1 MPQSFNAEFID
12 MRIKFGQT
20 FRKVLKILKTCP
32 SAVEDLKELLTFSY
46 SDFKTRLTQCHDVS
60 CVLEMI
66 HEKCSLIN
74 ISLLESIMNELEVKD
89 AVSVISE
96 YKASIETFLQSVS
109 LRLSLSEKFSSLPSL
124 RCETATIYVGRN
136 VDDCTLNDIKELI
149 SLAADRLSKR
159 VTLVVVRERNS
170 FIITFSFPVLLSEPL
185 IATALDNIESLIEK
199 GVKKLTIGYGIVY
212 EVYHAFKINCF
223 TFIVML

>member
-20 FRKVLKILKTCP
+20 FRKVLKVLKTCP
-32 SAVEDLKELLTFSY
+32 SAVEDLRELLIFSY
-46 SDFKTRLTQCHDVS
+46 SDFKTRLTECHNVS
-60 CVLEMI
+60 CILELI

-74 ISLLESIMNELEVKD
+74 ISLLESIMNELDVTE
-89 AVSVISE
+89 AVTVISE

-109 LRLSLSEKFSSLPSL
+109 LRLALNEKFSLLPSL

-136 VDDCTLNDIKELI
+136 VDDCTLNDITELI

-159 VTLVVVRERNS
+159 VTLVVVREGSS
-170 FIITFSFPVLLSEPL
+170 FTITFSFPVVLSESL
-185 IATALDNIESLIEK
+185 IATALNNIDSLIER
-199 GVKKLTIGYGIVY
+199 GVKRLTIGYGVVY
-212 EVYHAFKINCF
+212 EV
-223 TFIVML
+223 